1 MDNIDLLSDDY
12 IITTWPAGKIHSQ
25 NFPYLV
31 IRLAFGV
38 YSPMAISKE
47 AANSGIDQLLN
58 ACREAGAVSGFRACL
73 VISENKCFY
82 IEPDGKII
90 DNKEPPSG
98 GSIVNWRKFLE
109 GLIKTVDLGG
119 DRAIFY
125 AKDGSSKTLMVGPG
139 A

>member
-12 IITTWPAGKIHSQ
+12 TITTWPAGKIHSQ
-25 NFPYLV
+25 NFPYLT

-38 YSPMAISKE
+38 YSPRAISKE
-47 AANSGIDQLLN
+47 AANSDIDQLLN
-58 ACREAGAVSGFRACL
+58 ACREASVSSGFRACL

-82 IEPDGKII
+82 IEPDGRIVDSK
-90 DNKEPPSG
+90 KPPSG

-119 DRAIFY
+119 DRKIFY
-125 AKDGSSKTLMVGPG
+125 AEDGSGNIQMVSPD

>member
-12 IITTWPAGKIHSQ
+12 TITTWPAGKIHSQ
-25 NFPYLV
+25 KFPYLA

-38 YSPMAISKE
+38 YSLKAIPKE
-47 AANSGIDQLLN
+47 AVDCDIDQLLN
-58 ACREAGAVSGFRACL
+58 DLQGAGISSGLRACL
-73 VISENKCFY
+73 VINENKCFY

-98 GSIVNWRKFLE
+98 GSIVNWQKFLD

-125 AKDGSSKTLMVGPG
+125 AKDGSGKTLMVSPG